1 MTSLI
6 VNCDT
11 TNSEYFE
18 NSPLT
23 TFRNVSN
30 VSYLMPNSF
39 QTRIKLPSPLYW
51 VYKIYLKSLEL
62 PVLWN
67 NIRSTSNLNTI
78 GIYSGLDA
86 SGNKLNHYQII
97 IPDGYY
103 STISSLLT
111 EINNLFTS
119 NFPSINVVFSQNSTN
134 NNYLQV
140 SSTTFSTIYIDVTNL
155 STMLGFNPNI
165 NSMSANLTIAQ
176 IPYKLS
182 IDDYINL
189 YIANTSNQNIN
200 TTNVNCSFKIPLNA
214 INGVIYYHEQIT
226 TNYVNCSF
234 NTLSYLDCYVY
245 DRYGYSLNAMGTDFS
260 FTLEIQF
267 IAEG

>member
-30 VSYLMPNSF
+30 VAYLMPNSF
-39 QTRIKLPSPLYW
+39 QTRIKLPYPLNG
-51 VYKIYLKSLEL
+51 VYQIFLKSLEL

-78 GIYSGLDA
+78 GIYSGVDA

-103 STISSLLT
+103 STVTLLLN
-111 EINNLFTS
+111 EINNLFIS
-119 NFPSINVVFSQNSTN
+119 NYPSINVVFSQNSTN

-155 STMLGFNPNI
+155 TTMLGFNPNI

-214 INGVIYYHEQIT
+214 VNQVVYYHEQIT

-234 NTLSYLDCYVY
+234 NSLSYLDVY
-245 DRYGYSLNAMGTDFS
+245 IFDKYGFSINSNGTDFS
-260 FTLEIQF
+260 FTLEIAF
-267 IAEG
+267 LMD

>member
-30 VSYLMPNSF
+30 KSYLMPNSF
-39 QTRIKLPSPLYW
+39 QTRIQLPYPLYG
-51 VYKIYLKSLEL
+51 VYRIFLKSLEL

-86 SGNKLNHYQII
+86 SGNKLNHYEVILN
-97 IPDGYY
+97 DNYY
-103 STISSLLT
+103 STITLLLN
-111 EINNLFTS
+111 EINNLFIS

-134 NNYLQV
+134 TNYLQV
-140 SSTTFSTIYIDVTNL
+140 SSTTFTNIYIDITNL

-165 NSMSANLTIAQ
+165 NSMSNNLTISQ
-176 IPYKLS
+176 IPY
-182 IDDYINL
+182 
-189 YIANTSNQNIN
+189 
-200 TTNVNCSFKIPLNA
+200 
-214 INGVIYYHEQIT
+214 
-226 TNYVNCSF
+226 
-234 NTLSYLDCYVY
+234 
-245 DRYGYSLNAMGTDFS
+245 
-260 FTLEIQF
+260 
-267 IAEG
+267 

>member
-11 TNSEYFE
+11 VNSNYFV
-18 NSPLT
+18 NSSLT
-23 TFRNVSN
+23 TFRNANN

-39 QTRIKLPSPLYW
+39 QTRILLPFPLYG
-51 VYKIYLKSLEL
+51 VYRIYLKSVQL
-62 PVLWN
+62 PVLFN

-78 GIYSGLDA
+78 GIYSGIDA
-86 SGNKLNHYQII
+86 SGNKLNHYSVI

-111 EINNLFTS
+111 EINNLFSS
-119 NFPSINVVFSQNSTN
+119 NYPAINVVFSQNSTN
-134 NNYLQV
+134 TNYLQV
-140 SSTTFSTIYIDVTNL
+140 STTTFSTIYIDTTNL
-155 STMLGFNPNI
+155 STMLGFNSNI
-165 NSMSANLTIAQ
+165 NSISANLTVAQ

-182 IDDYINL
+182 IDDYINM

-200 TTNVNCSFKIPLNA
+200 TSKVNCSFKIPLNA
-214 INGVIYYHEQIT
+214 VNNVVFYHEQLN

-234 NTLSYLDCYVY
+234 NTLSYLDCYIF
-245 DRYGYSLNAMGTDFS
+245 DKYGYSICSGGTDYS

-267 IAEG
+267 LAD